1 MKRDFIELLGF
12 ELAVYF
18 KNDEREIIMKIPSDN
33 KVSPDDEVEIC
44 FNLDKLLF
52 FDSKTQKRIK

>member
-1 MKRDFIELLGF
+1 
-12 ELAVYF
+12 
-18 KNDEREIIMKIPSDN
+18 MKIPSDS
-33 KVSPDDEVEIC
+33 KVSPIDEAEIC